1 MMKALVLHAP
11 HDLRLDEIPAA
22 ADPGPGEV
30 RVAVSH
36 GGICGSDL
44 HYFHHGGFGTVRL
57 REPMALGH
65 EVSGIVTALGAG
77 VTDLHEGD
85 RVAVNPSRPCG
96 RCDYCRRGLAHHC
109 LDMRFN
115 GSAMRFPHEQGLFRA
130 AVTLPAAQAVRL
142 PAETDLALAA
152 MSEPLAVCLHA
163 VAGAG
168 SLIGKRV
175 LVSGCGPIGCLT
187 ILAAR
192 AAGAEEIV
200 ASDIAAPALAAA
212 RAVGADR
219 VLDLAAEPEALEPFA
234 EGKGRIDV
242 VFECSG
248 APPALLAALRVL
260 RPQGLLVAVGLGPE
274 VALPV
279 TALVARE
286 IRLQGSFRFDAEFAT
301 AARAIASGRIDVS
314 PLLTRVLPV
323 TEAADAFA
331 LASDKSRA
339 MKVQIAFPPP

>member
-1 MMKALVLHAP
+1 MKAVVLHAP
-11 HDLRLDEIPAA
+11 HDLRFDDIAPAPA
-22 ADPGPGEV
+22 PGPGEV
-30 RVAVSH
+30 QIAVSH

-44 HYFHHGGFGTVRL
+44 HYYHHGGFGTVRV

-65 EVSGIVTALGAG
+65 EVSGTITALGAG
-77 VTDLHEGD
+77 VTGLTEGD
-85 RVAVNPSRPCG
+85 LVAVNPSRPCG
-96 RCDYCRRGLAHHC
+96 HCDYCRKGLAHHC

-142 PAETDLALAA
+142 PAGTDLALAA

-168 SLIGKRV
+168 SLIGRRV

-192 AAGAEEIV
+192 AAGAEEII
-200 ASDIAAPALAAA
+200 ATDIAAPALAGA
-212 RAVGADR
+212 RAVGADT
-219 VLDLAAEPEALEPFA
+219 VLDLAGDADALAPYAEA
-234 EGKGRIDV
+234 KGQIDV
-242 VFECSG
+242 AFECSG
-248 APPALLAALRVL
+248 APPAILAALKVL

-274 VALPV
+274 VTLPV

-286 IRLQGSFRFDAEFAT
+286 IRMQGSFRFDAEFAT

-323 TEAADAFA
+323 AEATDAFD

-339 MKVQIAFPPP
+339 MKVQIAFPSP